1 MPSSESHTPHK
12 YVAKEVTEL
21 NQTPNSEEQSNVV
34 PSEVSPK
41 KPEKSL
47 KSKLLWTV
55 VFVVI
60 AGLTIWAIVSQDGF
74 SFSTFLTFLKS
85 MNPWWLIAA
94 FASMFGYIFFEAK
107 ALLTI
112 IRSFGYKK
120 SIGHGMI
127 YASGDIY
134 FSAITPSSTG
144 GQPASAYF
152 MMKDKIPGAAV
163 TVALIA
169 NLVLYT
175 FAILIISIVGISL
188 DPKIFFGFGILS
200 KTLILIGATGLIGL
214 GIAFL
219 LILYKSHILHNIG
232 NWLIDFLAKIKLIRK
247 PGRKKERLSNAIRS
261 YKHNV
266 SQLSGKPLVLLRVLI
281 YNILQRACGIAVT
294 LFVFLAAGGAASS
307 AVDVWVSQCMVVVGS
322 NIIPIPGGMGVSD
335 YLLIDALGAI
345 GMDSSAL
352 YLNMLSR
359 AISFYSCVILCG
371 IAMIIRLITYKVI
384 EKKQQ
389 MREARTTN
397 SEKTDS

>member
-1 MPSSESHTPHK
+1 MPLSESHTIHK